1 MPPWEGPPEENTLAA
16 NFELKALVEDLASTE
31 RLIDKSQV
39 LGVEECSQRDVY
51 LPSQSHLVKLRYNGG
66 EPSSVITYQRA
77 ATPRGRPSRYEKI
90 DVEGS
95 QLGKRLFAALEAVD
109 AIGVVDKT
117 RKVFRLADALIN
129 LDTVEGAGNFVEI
142 EVSAHG
148 DDRDAAA
155 RLAFLASALGIAE
168 HQILPYSNIHMVNI
182 ARRAALHRQELRKGR
197 DNGVFVAIDG
207 ASASGKTTLKDWLLG
222 QPGSHFDYA
231 LRETTRNPRSGDETS
246 QDYVFVSKE
255 RFFAAAL
262 RGDYAEFRDFEF
274 GMSYGLPWQSF
285 MNSILE
291 GRNVLGLINLGNG
304 PYLKR
309 ICPEVVT
316 VLLVADPEVIRS
328 RLQARGALLA
338 EQIEERVH
346 NSMLARGY
354 APAYDHV
361 IDTGKVGVEDAASL
375 VLSLVARGPSSARRT
390 GRER

>member
-1 MPPWEGPPEENTLAA
+1 MAA
-16 NFELKALVEDLASTE
+16 NFELKALVEDVASTE

-39 LGVEECSQRDVY
+39 LGVEAINQRDVY
-51 LPSQSHLVKLRYNGG
+51 LPSQSHLVKLRYNDG
-66 EPSSVITYQRA
+66 EPSSLITYQRA
-77 ATPRGRPSRYEKI
+77 ATPRGRPSLYEKI

-95 QLGKRLFAALEAVD
+95 QLGRRLFAALEAVD

-129 LDTVEGAGNFVEI
+129 LDAVEGAGNFVEI
-142 EVSAHG
+142 EVSAHDNDG
-148 DDRDAAA
+148 DAAA
-155 RLAFLASALGIAE
+155 RLAFLASALGIAD

-182 ARRAALHRQELRKGR
+182 AKRAAVHRQQLLKGGG
-197 DNGVFVAIDG
+197 NGIFVAIDG
-207 ASASGKTTLKDWLLG
+207 ASASGKTTLKDRLLG
-222 QPGSHFDYA
+222 QAGRHFDYA

-255 RFFAAAL
+255 RFFSAAL

-285 MNSILE
+285 MASVLE

-328 RLQARGALLA
+328 RLQARGALLP

-346 NSMLARGY
+346 NSMLASGY

-361 IDTGKVGVEDAASL
+361 IDTGKVGIEDAASL
-375 VLSLVARGPSSARRT
+375 VLSLVAGGPRSARRT

>member
-1 MPPWEGPPEENTLAA
+1 
-16 NFELKALVEDLASTE
+16 
-31 RLIDKSQV
+31 
-39 LGVEECSQRDVY
+39 
-51 LPSQSHLVKLRYNGG
+51 
-66 EPSSVITYQRA
+66 
-77 ATPRGRPSRYEKI
+77 
-90 DVEGS
+90 
-95 QLGKRLFAALEAVD
+95 
-109 AIGVVDKT
+109 
-117 RKVFRLADALIN
+117 
-129 LDTVEGAGNFVEI
+129 
-142 EVSAHG
+142 
-148 DDRDAAA
+148 
-155 RLAFLASALGIAE
+155 
-168 HQILPYSNIHMVNI
+168 
-182 ARRAALHRQELRKGR
+182 
-197 DNGVFVAIDG
+197 
-207 ASASGKTTLKDWLLG
+207 LKDRLLG
-222 QPGSHFDYA
+222 QAGRHFDYA

-328 RLQARGALLA
+328 RLQARGALLP

-354 APAYDHV
+354 APTYDHV

-375 VLSLVARGPSSARRT
+375 VLSLVARGPGSARRT
-390 GRER
+390 GRGS

>member
-1 MPPWEGPPEENTLAA
+1 LAA

-31 RLIDKSQV
+31 RLIDTSQV
-39 LGVEECSQRDVY
+39 LGVEELRQRDVY
-51 LPSQSHLVKLRYNGG
+51 LPSQSHLVKLRYDDG

-77 ATPRGRPSRYEKI
+77 ATPRGRPSLYEKI

-117 RKVFRLADALIN
+117 RKVFRLADALVN
-129 LDTVEGAGNFVEI
+129 LDAVDGAGNFVEI
-142 EVSAHG
+142 EVSAPDNDG
-148 DDRDAAA
+148 DAAA

-197 DNGVFVAIDG
+197 SNGVFVAIDG
-207 ASASGKTTLKDWLLG
+207 ASASGKTTLKDRLLG
-222 QPGSHFDYA
+222 EAGRHFDYA

-328 RLQARGALLA
+328 RLQARGALLP

>member
-1 MPPWEGPPEENTLAA
+1 M
-16 NFELKALVEDLASTE
+16 
-31 RLIDKSQV
+31 
-39 LGVEECSQRDVY
+39 
-51 LPSQSHLVKLRYNGG
+51 
-66 EPSSVITYQRA
+66 
-77 ATPRGRPSRYEKI
+77 
-90 DVEGS
+90 
-95 QLGKRLFAALEAVD
+95 
-109 AIGVVDKT
+109 VDKT
-117 RKVFRLADALIN
+117 RKVFRLADALVN

-142 EVSAHG
+142 EVSAH
-148 DDRDAAA
+148 DNDRDASA
-155 RLAFLASALGIAE
+155 RLAFLASRLGIAE

-182 ARRAALHRQELRKGR
+182 ARRAALHRQQLRKGGN
-197 DNGVFVAIDG
+197 NGVFVAIDG

-222 QPGSHFDYA
+222 QAGRHFDYA
-231 LRETTRNPRSGDETS
+231 LRETTRSPRSGDETS

-285 MNSILE
+285 MNSIVE

-316 VLLVADPEVIRS
+316 VLLVADPEVIRRPPAGPRRLVAGADRGTRS
-328 RLQARGALLA
+328 RRRATA
-338 EQIEERVH
+338 
-346 NSMLARGY
+346 SGY

-375 VLSLVARGPSSARRT
+375 VLSLVARGPRPARRT